1 MKYGKGF
8 PAQNRASASLFASDS
23 LIGGFLTFASQTLQ
37 TVLHYCYSYG
47 FTELGEYFISKGAD
61 DSVRNADG
69 LTCYEG
75 LDIEDVNAI

>member
-1 MKYGKGF
+1 MDSQATSFTGEASRFVAVVLLLLLYGLAGI
-8 PAQNRASASLFASDS
+8 PQA
-23 LIGGFLTFASQTLQ
+23 
-37 TVLHYCYSYG
+37 YCYSYG

-75 LDIEDVNAI
+75 LDMDDVNNI